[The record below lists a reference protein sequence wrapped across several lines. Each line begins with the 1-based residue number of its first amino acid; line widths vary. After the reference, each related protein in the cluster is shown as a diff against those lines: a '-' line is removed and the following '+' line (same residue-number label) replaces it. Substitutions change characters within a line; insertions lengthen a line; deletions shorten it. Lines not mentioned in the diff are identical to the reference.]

1 MQQQREELR
10 GGVHVSRAY
19 CPAELLGDECLS
31 ATFFA
36 PTSQAIARSNWGDLA
51 SPGPNITGSL
61 LYHLIPFEVRRR
73 SSHACRCHTSVLMH
87 AQHDDDQN

>member
-1 MQQQREELR
+1 MQQQRGDIR
-10 GGVHVSRAY
+10 GGVRVSRVY

-61 LYHLIPFEVRRR
+61 LYHLIPFEVRWRR
-73 SSHACRCHTSVLMH
+73 SHACRRHTSVPRH
-87 AQHDDDQN
+87 AQLYDDQH

>member
-1 MQQQREELR
+1 MQQL
-10 GGVHVSRAY
+10 GGQSKRILPVSHVY

-36 PTSQAIARSNWGDLA
+36 PTSQAIARSNWGDLT

-61 LYHLIPFEVRRR
+61 LYHLIPFEVRWHRP
-73 SSHACRCHTSVLMH
+73 HACRCHALFPD
-87 AQHDDDQN
+87 ACAI